1 MSDNDELQQIA
12 HLRREYTKGGLR
24 RRDLPAD
31 PLTLFERWLS
41 QACDA
46 KLADPT
52 AMVVATVDEHGQ
64 PYQRIVLLK
73 HYDEKGMVFYT
84 NLGSRKAHQI
94 ENNPRVSLLFPWHT
108 LERQV
113 MVIGKAER
121 LSTLEVMKYFHSRP
135 RDSQIGAWVSK
146 QSSRISARGILESKF
161 LELKQKFQQGEVPL
175 PSFWGGFRVS
185 LEQIE
190 FWQGG
195 EHRLHDRFCTS
206 VKMMRGRLIV
216 LPLKRCKNLALIA
229 GTPDSGTLFYVSFA
243 SGEKSYRQRC
253 SRYIHGDFDGK
264 Q

>member
-41 QACDA
+41 QACEA

-52 AMVVATVDEHGQ
+52 AMVVATVDEHAQ

-121 LSTLEVMKYFHSRP
+121 LSTLEVMKYFHSR
-135 RDSQIGAWVSK
+135 
-146 QSSRISARGILESKF
+146 ISARGILESKF

-195 EHRLHDRFCTS
+195 EHRLHDRFLYQRENDAW
-206 VKMMRGRLIV
+206 KIDRLA
-216 LPLKRCKNLALIA
+216 P
-229 GTPDSGTLFYVSFA
+229 
-243 SGEKSYRQRC
+243 
-253 SRYIHGDFDGK
+253 
-264 Q
+264 

>member
-12 HLRREYTKGGLR
+12 HLRREYTRGGLR
-24 RRDLPAD
+24 RHDLPAE
-31 PLTLFERWLS
+31 PLPLFERWLR

-52 AMVVATVDEHGQ
+52 AMVVATVDERGQ

-73 HYDEKGMVFYT
+73 HYDEKGLVFYT

-94 ENNPRVSLLFPWHT
+94 ENNPQVSLLFPWHM

-113 MVIGKAER
+113 MVVGKAER
-121 LSTLEVMKYFHSRP
+121 LSTLEVVKYFHSRP

-185 LEQIE
+185 IEQME

-195 EHRLHDRFCTS
+195 EHRLHDRFLYQRDNGAW
-206 VKMMRGRLIV
+206 KIDRLA
-216 LPLKRCKNLALIA
+216 P
-229 GTPDSGTLFYVSFA
+229 
-243 SGEKSYRQRC
+243 
-253 SRYIHGDFDGK
+253 
-264 Q
+264 

>member
-24 RRDLPAD
+24 RR
-31 PLTLFERWLS
+31 ERWLS
-41 QACDA
+41 QACEA

-52 AMVVATVDEHGQ
+52 AMVVATVDEHAQ

-195 EHRLHDRFCTS
+195 EHRLHDRFLYQRENDAW
-206 VKMMRGRLIV
+206 KIDRLA
-216 LPLKRCKNLALIA
+216 P
-229 GTPDSGTLFYVSFA
+229 
-243 SGEKSYRQRC
+243 
-253 SRYIHGDFDGK
+253 
-264 Q
+264 

>member
-41 QACDA
+41 QACEA

-52 AMVVATVDEHGQ
+52 AMVVATVDEHAQ

-73 HYDEKGMVFYT
+73 TFDEKGMVFYT

-146 QSSRISARGILESKF
+146 QSSRISAPVS
-161 LELKQKFQQGEVPL
+161 LKVVGAEAEV
-175 PSFWGGFRVS
+175 STGRSAIADFWGGFRVS

-195 EHRLHDRFCTS
+195 EHRLHDRFLYQRENDAWKIDRLAPE
-206 VKMMRGRLIV
+206 KMQ
-216 LPLKRCKNLALIA
+216 
-229 GTPDSGTLFYVSFA
+229 
-243 SGEKSYRQRC
+243 KSCFNRWY
-253 SRYIHGDFDGK
+253 S
-264 Q
+264 